1 MPEYLHPGVYVEE
14 KSSGVR
20 PIEGVSTS
28 TAAFVGATAKGVPN
42 KATFIT
48 NWRAFVTKFGDV
60 TRDGPYLPYAV
71 EQFFNNGGKR
81 CYIVRALSDASSKL
95 ASVDLPTRETNV
107 PARSSLRI
115 NAKGKGAWGNNL
127 SIVVEDGGTNPLQ
140 EFRLVVLN
148 ESVPVEVFDD
158 LSLDPNADTYVENTI
173 NEVSEYIEVEDL
185 HPATA
190 TSNGDPVYATR
201 VTTAVVADP
210 VAFVAGDT
218 LTLTVPSGEAVPTLD
233 LSTLVAPV
241 AHADLLAAINTAW
254 AAFNLTAYITTA
266 DDSAGANHLRV
277 RSNVA
282 AFDSYFTIGGGAT
295 GAGRPLAGMVGF
307 AQGQGEALG
316 ATLRTAAVV
325 AGTYAIPAG
334 PNNVLTFTVHGD
346 VLPNVTLSNPGAASP
361 IDTVLAD
368 LNAAFATTAYNGL
381 LRARRDGNRLLIS
394 TTNKGSADTRLLIAG
409 AAAASF
415 TFTQFD
421 GTAQPVGGVDGWG
434 RNEAAFVVSNEGPF
448 TAEENA
454 NLSFVVND
462 GAAGADAAD
471 IVVTFTTGT
480 AFPNLQ
486 QITPEQLRDA
496 INARAAAAL
505 PANAIAATVVNQR
518 VVVRQARRGNYYR
531 LQVVDGLDS
540 PNVRIGFDTEAQLGT
555 ADGDYAAAAFR
566 PAFNIVSGANEG
578 YTLSNGDDGAPV
590 SNFDLIGVA
599 DKKTGLH
606 ALDDKDDVNFIA
618 IPGASDPAVLSAA
631 VGYCGVRRD
640 CFFIADC
647 DGKRTKDTPTN
658 EPVNVRDFMRN
669 RITTKNS
676 YAALYYPWLE
686 VADRAGAGKN
696 PKRFVPPSGFIA
708 GLYARIDNTRGVWKA
723 PAGTEAG
730 LIGTVGLEYNVTD
743 SEQDILNPIG
753 VNCLRQFPDSGLV
766 VWGARTLDTVKD
778 PEYRYVPVRRYT
790 IYLRQSIYRGTQW
803 AVFEPNDAPL
813 WGQLTANIN
822 DFLMGEFRKGALAGS
837 TPDQAFFVKCDA
849 ELNPQSEVDAGRVN
863 MEIQFAPLKPAEFV
877 IIRISQK
884 SQRPAG

>member
-28 TAAFVGATAKGVPN
+28 TAAFIGATAKGVPN

-127 SIVVEDGGTNPLQ
+127 SVVVEDGGTNPLQ

-148 ESVPVEVFDD
+148 EGVPVEVFDD

-218 LTLTVPSGEAVPTLD
+218 LTLTVPSGETVPTLD

-241 AHADLLAAINTAW
+241 THADLVSAINTAW
-254 AAFNLTAYITTA
+254 AAFNLTAYITAA

-295 GAGRPLAGMVGF
+295 GVGRPLAGLAGF

-325 AGTYAIPAG
+325 AGTYAIPAA

-346 VLPNVTLSNPGAASP
+346 ALPNVTLSNPGAASP

-381 LRARRDGNRLLIS
+381 LRAGTLVSRVGRS
-394 TTNKGSADTRLLIAG
+394 TL
-409 AAAASF
+409 
-415 TFTQFD
+415 
-421 GTAQPVGGVDGWG
+421 
-434 RNEAAFVVSNEGPF
+434 
-448 TAEENA
+448 A
-454 NLSFVVND
+454 NLD
-462 GAAGADAAD
+462 
-471 IVVTFTTGT
+471 
-480 AFPNLQ
+480 
-486 QITPEQLRDA
+486 E
-496 INARAAAAL
+496 
-505 PANAIAATVVNQR
+505 
-518 VVVRQARRGNYYR
+518 
-531 LQVVDGLDS
+531 
-540 PNVRIGFDTEAQLGT
+540 
-555 ADGDYAAAAFR
+555 
-566 PAFNIVSGANEG
+566 
-578 YTLSNGDDGAPV
+578 
-590 SNFDLIGVA
+590 
-599 DKKTGLH
+599 
-606 ALDDKDDVNFIA
+606 
-618 IPGASDPAVLSAA
+618 ASD
-631 VGYCGVRRD
+631 
-640 CFFIADC
+640 
-647 DGKRTKDTPTN
+647 K
-658 EPVNVRDFMRN
+658 
-669 RITTKNS
+669 
-676 YAALYYPWLE
+676 
-686 VADRAGAGKN
+686 
-696 PKRFVPPSGFIA
+696 
-708 GLYARIDNTRGVWKA
+708 
-723 PAGTEAG
+723 
-730 LIGTVGLEYNVTD
+730 
-743 SEQDILNPIG
+743 
-753 VNCLRQFPDSGLV
+753 
-766 VWGARTLDTVKD
+766 ART
-778 PEYRYVPVRRYT
+778 
-790 IYLRQSIYRGTQW
+790 
-803 AVFEPNDAPL
+803 
-813 WGQLTANIN
+813 
-822 DFLMGEFRKGALAGS
+822 M
-837 TPDQAFFVKCDA
+837 
-849 ELNPQSEVDAGRVN
+849 
-863 MEIQFAPLKPAEFV
+863 
-877 IIRISQK
+877 
-884 SQRPAG
+884 